1 MVGGQQ
7 QLSVV
12 GGEVQDSEAH
22 ARREIGPAVDL
33 PGDEG
38 QEVRYLFPP
47 ASLFWG
53 YDQFNGHYV
62 LFEAVIDGVRITARY
77 SHLQAAGALRV
88 GSTGQATGPH
98 IHLVLWVDG
107 VRVRPEAYAGFRE
120 LCLANG

>member
-1 MVGGQQ
+1 MVGGRPQIA
-7 QLSVV
+7 VA
-12 GGEVQDSEAH
+12 GGELQDSAAH
-22 ARREIGPAVDL
+22 ARRDVGPAVDL
-33 PGDEG
+33 PGDVG

-47 ASLFWG
+47 AHIFWG

-62 LFEAVIDGVRITARY
+62 LFEAVVDGVRITARY

-107 VRVRPEAYAGFRE
+107 VRMRPEAYAEFNE
-120 LCLANG
+120 LVLAPS